1 MTSTLV
7 SPTSH
12 RYPNFRI
19 EGRKLF
25 SLFPRSRRHTWQS
38 TDQGAA
44 RESPSDAVQCNQGLI
59 WTPDCLVPSRFSR
72 SKKKKKQTYFLLL
85 FSVNPNGIDRDLRGQ
100 EGDDHGW
107 IRGKSH
113 VRDWKSLRVIG
124 FKFLFPFISDRSEG
138 HYSPSCVISA
148 SSACVMTLLMPG
160 PVQLP
165 NLYLSQSIVSTRYE
179 GLPISDQSMFLFQT
193 LELETVEVIFSENC
207 CPFSKGSRDEKNK
220 TIT

>member
-1 MTSTLV
+1 MAVDRGT
-7 SPTSH
+7 
-12 RYPNFRI
+12 
-19 EGRKLF
+19 
-25 SLFPRSRRHTWQS
+25 
-38 TDQGAA
+38 A

-72 SKKKKKQTYFLLL
+72 SKKKLIF
-85 FSVNPNGIDRDLRGQ
+85 FSFSRSTQMGSIESRDSRGQ
-100 EGDDHGW
+100 EGDDHEDGF
-107 IRGKSH
+107 RGKSH

-165 NLYLSQSIVSTRYE
+165 NLYLSQSGIHSV
-179 GLPISDQSMFLFQT
+179 
-193 LELETVEVIFSENC
+193 
-207 CPFSKGSRDEKNK
+207 
-220 TIT
+220 